1 MSRVPGSRRRLT
13 TSSPPASS
21 TRTGSAATR
30 WRGSGRLPRDGR
42 QPMTLLIAATG
53 DVPTRLGELL
63 LGRATKV
70 AAVLL
75 AAFVV
80 ERLARW
86 MVGRVVRGLQRQGVQ
101 QRLQSIRARTPRA
114 LLATT
119 DPLPSLR
126 HAQRAD
132 AIGTILR
139 NLSSVVIW
147 LLAAILVLQVLGV
160 RLGPLLA
167 GAGVVGLAI
176 GVGAQ
181 QMVRDF
187 LAGIAMLLEDQYGTG
202 DVIDVGQVTGEVER
216 VGLRTTRLRAVD
228 GTVWHVRN
236 GEIERLGNIS
246 RDWARVLL
254 DVEVARG
261 ADLAVAER
269 TVKQAAM
276 ELYQDDQWRPLL
288 LEEPQL
294 WGVEGLGPAS
304 VTIRLAVRTRPSAR
318 DDVARELRARVDK
331 AVEHA
336 GIPLPPATEAMMIA
350 RSYP

>member
-114 LLATT
+114 LLAT
-119 DPLPSLR
+119 
-126 HAQRAD
+126 A
-132 AIGTILR
+132 
-139 NLSSVVIW
+139 
-147 LLAAILVLQVLGV
+147 
-160 RLGPLLA
+160 
-167 GAGVVGLAI
+167 
-176 GVGAQ
+176 
-181 QMVRDF
+181 
-187 LAGIAMLLEDQYGTG
+187 
-202 DVIDVGQVTGEVER
+202 EVER
-216 VGLRTTRLRAVD
+216 VGLRTTRLRGVD
-228 GTVWHVRN
+228 GTVWHVRH
-236 GEIERLGNIS
+236 GHIERVGNKS

-261 ADLAVAER
+261 ADLALVRR
-269 TVKQAAM
+269 TVEQAAR
-276 ELYQDDQWRPLL
+276 ELRRDERWRSLL
-288 LEEPQL
+288 LEDPEV
-294 WGVEGLGPAS
+294 WGVEGLGPA
-304 VTIRLAVRTRPSAR
+304 
-318 DDVARELRARVDK
+318 
-331 AVEHA
+331 
-336 GIPLPPATEAMMIA
+336 
-350 RSYP
+350 

>member
-132 AIGTILR
+132 AIGAVLR

-147 LLAAILVLQVLGV
+147 LLAAILVLQVRG
-160 RLGPLLA
+160 
-167 GAGVVGLAI
+167 
-176 GVGAQ
+176 
-181 QMVRDF
+181 
-187 LAGIAMLLEDQYGTG
+187 
-202 DVIDVGQVTGEVER
+202 
-216 VGLRTTRLRAVD
+216 VD

-236 GEIERLGNIS
+236 GDIERVGNKS

-261 ADLAVAER
+261 ADLALVRR
-269 TVKQAAM
+269 TVEQAAR
-276 ELYQDDQWRPLL
+276 ELRRDERWRSLL
-288 LEEPQL
+288 LEDPEV

-304 VTIRLAVRTRPSAR
+304 VTIRLAVKTRPSR
-318 DDVARELRARVDK
+318 SDEVARELRARVDE
-331 AVEHA
+331 AIEGA
-336 GIPLPPATEAMMIA
+336 EIPLPAPTEALVVGPE
-350 RSYP
+350 R

>member
-30 WRGSGRLPRDGR
+30 WRGSGRLP
-42 QPMTLLIAATG
+42 
-53 DVPTRLGELL
+53 
-63 LGRATKV
+63 
-70 AAVLL
+70 
-75 AAFVV
+75 
-80 ERLARW
+80 RW

-132 AIGTILR
+132 AIGAVLR

-187 LAGIAMLLEDQYGTG
+187 LAGIAMLLEDQYGVG
-202 DVIDVGQVTGEVER
+202 DVVDVGEATGEVER
-216 VGLRTTRLRAVD
+216 VGLRTTRLRGVD

-236 GEIERLGNIS
+236 GDIERVGNKS
-246 RDWARVLL
+246 
-254 DVEVARG
+254 
-261 ADLAVAER
+261 
-269 TVKQAAM
+269 
-276 ELYQDDQWRPLL
+276 
-288 LEEPQL
+288 
-294 WGVEGLGPAS
+294 
-304 VTIRLAVRTRPSAR
+304 
-318 DDVARELRARVDK
+318 RARVDE
-331 AVEHA
+331 AIEGA
-336 GIPLPPATEAMMIA
+336 EIPLPAPTEALVVGPE
-350 RSYP
+350 R

>member
-53 DVPTRLGELL
+53 DAPTRLGELL
-63 LGRATKV
+63 LARATKV

-132 AIGTILR
+132 AIGAVLR

-147 LLAAILVLQVLGV
+147 LLGA

-187 LAGIAMLLEDQYGTG
+187 LAGIAMLLEDQYGVG
-202 DVIDVGQVTGEVER
+202 DVVDVGEATGEVER
-216 VGLRTTRLRAVD
+216 VGLRTTRLRGVD

-236 GEIERLGNIS
+236 GDIERVGNKS

-261 ADLAVAER
+261 ADLALVRR
-269 TVKQAAM
+269 TVEQAAR
-276 ELYQDDQWRPLL
+276 ELRRDERWRSLL
-288 LEEPQL
+288 LEDPEV

-304 VTIRLAVRTRPSAR
+304 VTIRLAVKTRPSR
-318 DDVARELRARVDK
+318 SDEVARELRARVDE
-331 AVEHA
+331 AIEGA
-336 GIPLPPATEAMMIA
+336 EIPLPAPTEALVVGPE
-350 RSYP
+350 R

>member
-1 MSRVPGSRRRLT
+1 
-13 TSSPPASS
+13 
-21 TRTGSAATR
+21 
-30 WRGSGRLPRDGR
+30 
-42 QPMTLLIAATG
+42 MTLLIAATG

-132 AIGTILR
+132 AIGAVLR

-187 LAGIAMLLEDQYGTG
+187 LAGIAMLLEDQYGVG
-202 DVIDVGQVTGEVER
+202 DVVDVGEATGEVER
-216 VGLRTTRLRAVD
+216 VGLRTTRLRGVD

-236 GEIERLGNIS
+236 GDIERVGNKS

-261 ADLAVAER
+261 ADLALVRR
-269 TVKQAAM
+269 TVEQAAR
-276 ELYQDDQWRPLL
+276 ELRRDERWRSLL
-288 LEEPQL
+288 LEDPEV

-304 VTIRLAVRTRPSAR
+304 VTIRLAVKTRPSR
-318 DDVARELRARVDK
+318 SDEVARELRARVDE
-331 AVEHA
+331 AIEGA
-336 GIPLPPATEAMMIA
+336 EIPLPAPTEALVVGPE
-350 RSYP
+350 R

>member
-75 AAFVV
+75 AAVVV

-86 MVGRVVRGLQRQGVQ
+86 MVGRVVHGLQRQGVQ

-132 AIGTILR
+132 AIGAVLR

-187 LAGIAMLLEDQYGTG
+187 LAGIAMLLEDQRG
-202 DVIDVGQVTGEVER
+202 
-216 VGLRTTRLRAVD
+216 VD

-236 GEIERLGNIS
+236 GDIERVGNKS

-261 ADLAVAER
+261 ADLALVRR
-269 TVKQAAM
+269 TVEQAAR
-276 ELYQDDQWRPLL
+276 ELRRDERWRSLL
-288 LEEPQL
+288 LEDPEV

-304 VTIRLAVRTRPSAR
+304 VTIRLAVKTRPSR
-318 DDVARELRARVDK
+318 SDEVARELRARVDE
-331 AVEHA
+331 AIEGA
-336 GIPLPPATEAMMIA
+336 EIPLPAPTEALVVGPE
-350 RSYP
+350 R

>member
-1 MSRVPGSRRRLT
+1 MALLV
-13 TSSPPASS
+13 
-21 TRTGSAATR
+21 AATND
-30 WRGSGRLPRDGR
+30 L
-42 QPMTLLIAATG
+42 
-53 DVPTRLGELL
+53 PTRIGEVLL
-63 LGRATKV
+63 TRVIKV

-75 AAFVV
+75 IAFVV
-80 ERLARW
+80 DRLARW

-101 QRLQSIRARTPRA
+101 QRLQSIRAKTPRA

-132 AIGTILR
+132 AIGAVLR
-139 NLSSVVIW
+139 NLASVVIW

-187 LAGIAMLLEDQYGTG
+187 LAGIVMLLEDQYGVG
-202 DVIDVGQVTGEVER
+202 DVIDVGEATGEVER
-216 VGLRTTRLRAVD
+216 VGLRTTRLRGVD

-236 GEIERLGNIS
+236 GEIECVGNKS
-246 RDWARVLL
+246 RDWSRALL

-261 ADLAVAER
+261 ADLALLWR
-269 TVKQAAM
+269 TVEQA
-276 ELYQDDQWRPLL
+276 
-288 LEEPQL
+288 
-294 WGVEGLGPAS
+294 
-304 VTIRLAVRTRPSAR
+304 
-318 DDVARELRARVDK
+318 ARELRRDERWRSLPAGGSRGLGRGGAR
-331 AVEHA
+331 A
-336 GIPLPPATEAMMIA
+336 GPGRTGTGRLYAPQPQGQQIHLLPTLGDLAPGQAEDADAADLHMLPVGGTP
-350 RSYP
+350 SSSPWWVPS

>member
-132 AIGTILR
+132 AIGAVLR

-147 LLAAILVLQVLGV
+147 LLAA
-160 RLGPLLA
+160 
-167 GAGVVGLAI
+167 
-176 GVGAQ
+176 
-181 QMVRDF
+181 
-187 LAGIAMLLEDQYGTG
+187 MLLEDQYGVG
-202 DVIDVGQVTGEVER
+202 DVVDVGEATGEVER
-216 VGLRTTRLRAVD
+216 VGLRTTRLRGVD

-236 GEIERLGNIS
+236 GDIERVGNKS

-261 ADLAVAER
+261 ADLALVRR
-269 TVKQAAM
+269 TVEQAAR
-276 ELYQDDQWRPLL
+276 ELRRDERWRSLL
-288 LEEPQL
+288 LEDPEV

-304 VTIRLAVRTRPSAR
+304 VTIRLAVKTRPSR
-318 DDVARELRARVDK
+318 SDEVARELRARVDE
-331 AVEHA
+331 AIEGA
-336 GIPLPPATEAMMIA
+336 EIPLPAPTEALVVGPE
-350 RSYP
+350 R

>member
-30 WRGSGRLPRDGR
+30 WRGSGRLPHDGR

-132 AIGTILR
+132 AIGA
-139 NLSSVVIW
+139 V
-147 LLAAILVLQVLGV
+147 
-160 RLGPLLA
+160 LA

-187 LAGIAMLLEDQYGTG
+187 LAGIAMLLEDQYGVG
-202 DVIDVGQVTGEVER
+202 DVVDVGEATGEVER
-216 VGLRTTRLRAVD
+216 VGLRTTRLRGVD

-236 GEIERLGNIS
+236 GDIERVGNKS

-261 ADLAVAER
+261 ADLALVRR
-269 TVKQAAM
+269 TVEQAAR
-276 ELYQDDQWRPLL
+276 ELRRDERWRSLL
-288 LEEPQL
+288 LEDPEV

-304 VTIRLAVRTRPSAR
+304 VTIRLAVKTRPSR
-318 DDVARELRARVDK
+318 SDEVARELRARVDE
-331 AVEHA
+331 AIEGA
-336 GIPLPPATEAMMIA
+336 EIPLPAPTEALVVGPE
-350 RSYP
+350 R

>member
-101 QRLQSIRARTPRA
+101 QRLQSSRARTPRA

-132 AIGTILR
+132 AIGAVLR

-147 LLAAILVLQVLGV
+147 LLAAILVLHVLGV

-167 GAGVVGLAI
+167 VAGVVGLAI

-187 LAGIAMLLEDQYGTG
+187 LAGIAMLLEDQYGVG
-202 DVIDVGQVTGEVER
+202 DVVDVGEATGEVER
-216 VGLRTTRLRAVD
+216 VGLRTTRLRGVD

-236 GEIERLGNIS
+236 GDIERVGNKS

-254 DVEVARG
+254 DVEVAR
-261 ADLAVAER
+261 
-269 TVKQAAM
+269 TVEQAAR
-276 ELYQDDQWRPLL
+276 ELRRDERWRSLL
-288 LEEPQL
+288 LEDPEV

-304 VTIRLAVRTRPSAR
+304 VTIRLAVKTRPSR
-318 DDVARELRARVDK
+318 SDEVARELRARVDE
-331 AVEHA
+331 AIEGA
-336 GIPLPPATEAMMIA
+336 EIPLPAPTEALVVGPE
-350 RSYP
+350 R

>member
-70 AAVLL
+70 AALL

-101 QRLQSIRARTPRA
+101 QRLQSSRARTPRA

-132 AIGTILR
+132 AIGAVLR

-187 LAGIAMLLEDQYGTG
+187 LAGIAMLL
-202 DVIDVGQVTGEVER
+202 
-216 VGLRTTRLRAVD
+216 
-228 GTVWHVRN
+228 
-236 GEIERLGNIS
+236 
-246 RDWARVLL
+246 

-261 ADLAVAER
+261 ADLALVRR
-269 TVKQAAM
+269 TVEQAAR
-276 ELYQDDQWRPLL
+276 ELRRDERWRSLL
-288 LEEPQL
+288 LEDPEV

-304 VTIRLAVRTRPSAR
+304 VTIRLAVKTRPSR
-318 DDVARELRARVDK
+318 SDEVARELRARVDE
-331 AVEHA
+331 AIEGA
-336 GIPLPPATEAMMIA
+336 EIPLPAPTEALVVGPE
-350 RSYP
+350 R

>member
-119 DPLPSLR
+119 DPLRS
-126 HAQRAD
+126 
-132 AIGTILR
+132 
-139 NLSSVVIW
+139 LSSVVIW

-187 LAGIAMLLEDQYGTG
+187 LAGIAMLLEDQYGVG
-202 DVIDVGQVTGEVER
+202 DVVDVGEATGEVER
-216 VGLRTTRLRAVD
+216 VGLRTTRLRGVD

-236 GEIERLGNIS
+236 GDIERVGNKS

-261 ADLAVAER
+261 ADLALVRR
-269 TVKQAAM
+269 TVEQAAR
-276 ELYQDDQWRPLL
+276 ELRRDERWRSLL
-288 LEEPQL
+288 LEDPEV

-304 VTIRLAVRTRPSAR
+304 VTIRLAVKTRPSR
-318 DDVARELRARVDK
+318 SDEVARELRARVDE
-331 AVEHA
+331 AIEGA
-336 GIPLPPATEAMMIA
+336 EIPLPAPTEALVVGPE
-350 RSYP
+350 R

>member
-53 DVPTRLGELL
+53 DVPTRVGELL
-63 LGRATKV
+63 LGRAIKV

-75 AAFVV
+75 VAFVV
-80 ERLARW
+80 DRLARW

-132 AIGTILR
+132 AIGAVLR

-187 LAGIAMLLEDQYGTG
+187 LAGIAMLLEDQYGVG
-202 DVIDVGQVTGEVER
+202 DVVDVGEATGEVER
-216 VGLRTTRLRAVD
+216 VG
-228 GTVWHVRN
+228 N
-236 GEIERLGNIS
+236 KS

-261 ADLAVAER
+261 ADLALVRR
-269 TVKQAAM
+269 TVEQAAR
-276 ELYQDDQWRPLL
+276 ELRRDERWRSLL
-288 LEEPQL
+288 LEDPEV

-304 VTIRLAVRTRPSAR
+304 VTIRLAVKTRPSR
-318 DDVARELRARVDK
+318 SDEVARELRARVDE
-331 AVEHA
+331 AIEGA
-336 GIPLPPATEAMMIA
+336 EIPLPAPTEALVVGPE
-350 RSYP
+350 R

>member
-132 AIGTILR
+132 AIGAVLR

-187 LAGIAMLLEDQYGTG
+187 LAGIAMLLEDQYGVG
-202 DVIDVGQVTGEVER
+202 DVVDVGEATGEVER
-216 VGLRTTRLRAVD
+216 VGLRTTRLRGVD

-236 GEIERLGNIS
+236 GDIERVGNKS
-246 RDWARVLL
+246 
-254 DVEVARG
+254 
-261 ADLAVAER
+261 
-269 TVKQAAM
+269 
-276 ELYQDDQWRPLL
+276 
-288 LEEPQL
+288 
-294 WGVEGLGPAS
+294 
-304 VTIRLAVRTRPSAR
+304 
-318 DDVARELRARVDK
+318 RARVDE
-331 AVEHA
+331 AIEGA
-336 GIPLPPATEAMMIA
+336 EIPLPAPTEALVVGPE
-350 RSYP
+350 R